1 MSSNANLAIR
11 IAAILDNKGF
21 KQADKSVKGL
31 QSSVKKLAGAAG
43 IGLSTAAVINFGKNA
58 VKAFAENEKS
68 AKRLAG
74 VVKNMGMA
82 FQNPAIEGSLDRISA
97 KFGYQGEVLRE
108 AYQKLLTATGSVTK
122 SNDLL
127 ALSLDVSAG
136 SGEDLLTVNQDLAA
150 VYVGNTK
157 GLRKYNLGL
166 SQAQLKTLK
175 YEDAIALLTKT
186 FAGAGGAELTTYAG
200 KIRVLGE
207 AAGNAQ
213 EIIGGG
219 LVDALT
225 LLGGEGNTVQPLA
238 DGMAEFATNTSNA
251 IVGLAVLVEKLKGIP
266 GLDSKVA
273 GDLKFAAARLLV
285 GPLIILKPY
294 LDKLAQMG
302 ADAQAAMRPVTQGY
316 LGSMPVGIYPT
327 AAELQ
332 KQKQFEAD
340 RLKLEKQ
347 RLALEKKA
355 QNDLRKRA
363 ALEKAARML
372 ELERINLTAGLK
384 GKISEADR
392 ISLQLQLA
400 LLDKNDTLATKL
412 AADLEAAVKRQNEL
426 AAALR
431 NTPKAPN
438 PYEDWKVP
446 TDLLAYTAASLGVS
460 PETVINAPQSIPTQT
475 NDATQELLEALQ
487 AAADAQLKADAAKA
501 AAEGGDVYVKITMPD
516 GTDVSNQAKTEL
528 TNQSLSGSFINVNRL
543 GRFANVP
550 QAI

>member
-31 QSSVKKLAGAAG
+31 QASVKKLAGAAG

-68 AKRLAG
+68 ARRLA
-74 VVKNMGMA
+74 VVVENMGMA

-108 AYQKLLTATGSVTK
+108 AYQKLLTATGSVAK

-175 YEDAIALLTKT
+175 YEDAIAMLTKT
-186 FAGAGGAELTTYAG
+186 FAGAGGAELTTYSG
-200 KIRVLGE
+200 KMRVLGE
-207 AAGNAQ
+207 AADTAQ
-213 EIIGGG
+213 ENIGRGLVDSLQLLSGNGNTVEPLAQSMADFGTNIGDAIYGVSILLNKIKDIPGFGAAKSRGGSNLDFVPIIGGWAG
-219 LVDALT
+219 ILRDVTALGRDAR
-225 LLGGEGNTVQPLA
+225 E
-238 DGMAEFATNTSNA
+238 
-251 IVGLAVLVEKLKGIP
+251 
-266 GLDSKVA
+266 
-273 GDLKFAAARLLV
+273 
-285 GPLIILKPY
+285 
-294 LDKLAQMG
+294 
-302 ADAQAAMRPVTQGY
+302 AMTPITQGY

-347 RLALEKKA
+347 RLALEKKS
-355 QNDLRKRA
+355 QNDLKKRA
-363 ALEKAARML
+363 ALEKAARMV

-384 GKISEADR
+384 GKISETDR

-400 LLDKNDTLATKL
+400 LLDKNDALAAKL
-412 AADLEAAVKRQNEL
+412 AADLEAAVKRNNEL

-438 PYEDWKVP
+438 PYEDWKIP
-446 TDLLAYTAASLGVS
+446 ADLLAYTAASLGVS
-460 PETVINAPQSIPTQT
+460 PEMVINSPRSIPEQT
-475 NDATQELLEALQ
+475 TDATRELLEALQ
-487 AAADAQLKADAAKA
+487 AAADAQLKADAARA
-501 AAEGGDVYVKITMPD
+501 AAEGGDVNIKITLPD
-516 GTDVSNQAKTEL
+516 GTDVTGSAKAEL
-528 TNQSLSGSFINVNRL
+528 TNQSLSGSFIGVNRL
-543 GRFANVP
+543 GRFGNVP
-550 QAI
+550 VSL

>member
-31 QSSVKKLAGAAG
+31 QSAVKKLAGAAG
-43 IGLSTAAVINFGKNA
+43 IGLSTTAVINFGKNA
-58 VKAFAENEKS
+58 AKAFAENEKS
-68 AKRLAG
+68 ARRLAG
-74 VVKNMGMA
+74 VVNNMGMA
-82 FQNPAIEGSLDRISA
+82 FQNPAIEASLDKISA

-108 AYQKLLTATGSVTK
+108 AYQKLLTATGSVAK

-136 SGEDLLTVNQDLAA
+136 SGEDLLTVNQDLANA
-150 VYVGNTK
+150 YMGNTR

-166 SQAQLKTLK
+166 SQAQLRTLK
-175 YEDAIALLTKT
+175 YEDAVQMLTKT

-200 KIRVLGE
+200 KMRVLGE
-207 AAGNAQ
+207 AAGTAQ
-213 EIIGGG
+213 ENIGKG
-219 LVDALT
+219 LVDSLQ
-225 LLGGEGNTVQPLA
+225 LLSGKGNTIEPLA
-238 DGMAEFATNTSNA
+238 QSMADFGTNIGDA
-251 IVGLAVLVEKLKGIP
+251 IFGISILINKIKEIP
-266 GLDSKVA
+266 GLGAASLGGSSFDKIPILGGWIGV
-273 GDLKFAAARLLV
+273 LKDITKIGREARE
-285 GPLIILKPY
+285 
-294 LDKLAQMG
+294 
-302 ADAQAAMRPVTQGY
+302 AMTPVTQGY

-355 QNDLRKRA
+355 QNDLRKRM

-392 ISLQLQLA
+392 LSLQLQLA
-400 LLDKNDTLATKL
+400 LLDKNDALATKL
-412 AADLEAAVKRQNEL
+412 AADLDAAVKRQEEL
-426 AAALR
+426 RRALLS
-431 NTPKAPN
+431 TPKAPN
-438 PYEDWKVP
+438 PYEDWKIP
-446 TDLLAYTAASLGVS
+446 ADLLAYTAASLGVS
-460 PETVINAPQSIPTQT
+460 PQTVINAPESIPEQT
-475 NDATQELLEALQ
+475 TDATQELLEALR
-487 AAADAQLKADAAKA
+487 AAAEAQVKADAAKA
-501 AAEGGDVYVKITMPD
+501 AAEGAGDVYVKITMPD

>member
-31 QSSVKKLAGAAG
+31 QSSIKKLAGAAG

-68 AKRLAG
+68 ARRLAI
-74 VVKNMGMA
+74 VVENMGMA
-82 FQNPAIEGSLDRISA
+82 FQNPAIEASLDKISA

-136 SGEDLLTVNQDLAA
+136 SGEDLLTVNQDLANA
-150 VYVGNTK
+150 YMGNTR

-166 SQAQLKTLK
+166 SQAQLRTLK
-175 YEDAIALLTKT
+175 YEDAVQMLTKT

-200 KIRVLGE
+200 KMRVLGE
-207 AAGNAQ
+207 AADTAQ
-213 EIIGGG
+213 ENIGRGLVDSLQLLSGNGNTIEPLAQSMANFGTNIGDAIYGVSILINKIKDIPGFGAAKSRGGSNLDFVPIIGGWAG
-219 LVDALT
+219 VIRDITKLGRDAR
-225 LLGGEGNTVQPLA
+225 E
-238 DGMAEFATNTSNA
+238 
-251 IVGLAVLVEKLKGIP
+251 
-266 GLDSKVA
+266 
-273 GDLKFAAARLLV
+273 
-285 GPLIILKPY
+285 
-294 LDKLAQMG
+294 
-302 ADAQAAMRPVTQGY
+302 AMTPITQGY

-355 QNDLRKRA
+355 QNDLRKRM
-363 ALEKAARML
+363 ALEKAARMV

-392 ISLQLQLA
+392 LSLQLQLA

-460 PETVINAPQSIPTQT
+460 PETVINAPQSIPAQT
-475 NDATQELLEALQ
+475 NDATQELLEALK

-501 AAEGGDVYVKITMPD
+501 AAEGGDVYVKVTLPD